1 METMLHDLGFGVEI
15 IEIWI
20 FDRRYWAEFIVHVW
34 DDGRPITVTQEEFYR
49 EVDKAR
55 PAHARAVYR
64 IDLPLRTFDAWDYSL
79 EEGLTFPERIQ
90 TIRAN
95 GEHLFDSASRFDS
108 WRL

>member
-1 METMLHDLGFGVEI
+1 
-15 IEIWI
+15 
-20 FDRRYWAEFIVHVW
+20 
-34 DDGRPITVTQEEFYR
+34 
-49 EVDKAR
+49 
-55 PAHARAVYR
+55 VYR